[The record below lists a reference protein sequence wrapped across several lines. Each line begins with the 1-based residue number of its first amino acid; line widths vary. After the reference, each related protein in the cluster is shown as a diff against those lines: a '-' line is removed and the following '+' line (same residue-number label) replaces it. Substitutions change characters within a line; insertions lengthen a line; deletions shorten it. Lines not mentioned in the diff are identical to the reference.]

1 MSFSSASQLAEDA
14 GEASGDLFGATLER
28 TLYQGTS
35 HLMPP
40 SLKRELTTFSAMALV
55 VANMIGTGIFTT
67 TGFLAGDLGRSSLV
81 LAIWVVGGIV
91 AVAGCLVY
99 AELGINLPRSG
110 GEYVY
115 LREAWGPVWGFV
127 SGWVSFFAGFS
138 APIAAG
144 GLAFAAYLSYF
155 YPSLSPSSSGG
166 VLHSGISW
174 IHLGNGQLLAIGV
187 IGVFAVVNILGLG
200 LAANLQ
206 NMLTL
211 LKIGVLSAFLA
222 LAFLIGNGNWH
233 HFAQPAVRTSPDDL
247 VLQFAV
253 SLTFVMF
260 AYSGWNA
267 ATYVAE
273 EIKSPERSL
282 PLALVGGTLLVI
294 VFYLACNVAFIYA
307 LPLERLKGVLP
318 VGAEAARVLFRGRGG
333 AIFSGMMAAALLSCI
348 SAMVIVGPR
357 VYYAMARDGCFFRSA
372 ARVHERF
379 QTPVVAVLFQTA
391 ATAAMII
398 TGTFE
403 ALIYYIGFMLV
414 LFAALATAG
423 IFKLRKRPNWRKL
436 PAVDRFFPL
445 VPAIFLVASCGMLIS
460 TIRLRPTESFFG
472 LLTVCF
478 GAGVYWW
485 TFLRSGNGRKV
496 GGS

>member
-1 MSFSSASQLAEDA
+1 
-14 GEASGDLFGATLER
+14 
-28 TLYQGTS
+28 
-35 HLMPP
+35 MPP
-40 SLKRELTTFSAMALV
+40 SLKRDLTTFSAMALV

-81 LAIWVVGGIV
+81 LGIWVVGGIV
-91 AVAGCLVY
+91 ALAGCLVY

-155 YPSLSPSSSGG
+155 FPSLSPSSSDSL
-166 VLHSGISW
+166 LHSGVGW
-174 IHLGNGQLLAIGV
+174 IHLGNGQLIAVGV
-187 IGVFAVVNILGLG
+187 IVLFAVVNILGLR

-211 LKIGVLSAFLA
+211 LKIGVLSAFLV
-222 LAFLIGNGNWH
+222 LAFLAGHGNWH
-233 HFAQPAVRTSPDDL
+233 HFALPAVRVSPHDL
-247 VLQFAV
+247 ALQFAV

-273 EIKSPERSL
+273 EIQSPERSL

-294 VFYLACNVAFIYA
+294 VFYLACNIAFIYA
-307 LPLERLKGVLP
+307 LPLEKLKGVLA
-318 VGAEAARVLFRGRGG
+318 VGSEAARVLFPGRGG

-357 VYYAMARDGCFFRSA
+357 VYYAMAQDGCFFPSA
-372 ARVHERF
+372 ARVHPRY
-379 QTPVVAVLFQTA
+379 QTPVVAVLFQTV
-391 ATAAMII
+391 ATTAMII
-398 TGTFE
+398 TGSFE

-445 VPAIFLVASCGMLIS
+445 VPAVFLVASCGMLIS
-460 TIRLRPTESFFG
+460 TVRLRPTESFMG
-472 LLTVCF
+472 LLTVCC
-478 GAGVYWW
+478 GAGLYWW
-485 TFLRSGNGRKV
+485 TSLRTRGRRRA
-496 GGS
+496 

>member
-1 MSFSSASQLAEDA
+1 
-14 GEASGDLFGATLER
+14 
-28 TLYQGTS
+28 
-35 HLMPP
+35 MPQP
-40 SLKRELTTFSAMALV
+40 LKRELGTFSAMALV

-91 AVAGCLVY
+91 ALAGCLVY

-115 LREAWGPVWGFV
+115 LRESWGTVWGFV

-144 GLAFAAYLSYF
+144 CLAFAAYLSYF
-155 YPSLSPSSSGG
+155 FPSLSPSSSGALFPSSVG
-166 VLHSGISW
+166 W
-174 IHLGNGQLLAIGV
+174 IHLGNGQILALGV
-187 IGVFAVVNILGLG
+187 MGLFAVVNIVGLR
-200 LAANLQ
+200 LAASVQ
-206 NMLTL
+206 NILTL
-211 LKIGVLSAFLA
+211 LKIGVLSVFLV
-222 LAFLIGNGNWH
+222 LAFVIGHGNWSN
-233 HFAQPAVRTSPDDL
+233 FEKIAVRTSPHHL
-247 VLQFAV
+247 ALQFAV

-267 ATYVAE
+267 ATYVSE
-273 EIKSPERSL
+273 EIKDPERSL
-282 PLALVGGTLLVI
+282 PVALVGGTLLVI

-307 LPLERLKGVLP
+307 VPLENLKGVLP
-318 VGAEAARVLFRGRGG
+318 VGAEAARVLFVGRGG
-333 AIFSGMMAAALLSCI
+333 AIFSGIMAAALLSCI

-357 VYYAMARDGCFFRSA
+357 VYYAMAQDGCFFRSA
-372 ARVHERF
+372 ARIHPRF
-379 QTPVVAVLFQTA
+379 RTPVIAILFQTV
-391 ATAAMII
+391 ATTILII

-436 PAVDRFFPL
+436 PALERLFPI
-445 VPAIFLVASCGMLIS
+445 VPTVFLVASCGMLIA
-460 TIRLRPTESFFG
+460 TVRLRPRESFLG
-472 LLTVCF
+472 LLTVCG
-478 GAGVYWW
+478 GAGLYWW
-485 TFLRSGNGRKV
+485 TSLRSGNRRKV
-496 GGS
+496 

>member
-1 MSFSSASQLAEDA
+1 
-14 GEASGDLFGATLER
+14 
-28 TLYQGTS
+28 
-35 HLMPP
+35 MPP

-67 TGFLAGDLGRSSLV
+67 TGFLATDLGRSSLV
-81 LAIWVVGGIV
+81 LGVWIVGGVV
-91 AVAGCLVY
+91 ALAGCLVY
-99 AELGINLPRSG
+99 GELSVNLPRSG

-115 LREAWGPVWGFV
+115 LREAWGPLWGFV

-155 YPSLSPSSSGG
+155 FPSLSPSSSDA
-166 VLHSGISW
+166 VLHSGVGW
-174 IHLGNGQLLAIGV
+174 IHLGNGQLLAVGV
-187 IGVFAVVNILGLG
+187 IAVFAGVNILGLR
-200 LAANLQ
+200 LAASLQ
-206 NMLTL
+206 NTLTV

-222 LAFLIGNGNWH
+222 LAFIGGHGNWH
-233 HFAQPAVRTSPDDL
+233 HFAVPAVRVSTHDL
-247 VLQFAV
+247 ALQFAV

-273 EIKSPERSL
+273 EIRTPDRSL

-294 VFYLACNVAFIYA
+294 VFYLACNIAFIYA
-307 LPLERLKGVLP
+307 LPLEKLKGVLP
-318 VGAEAARVLFRGRGG
+318 VGAEAARALFSGRGG

-357 VYYAMARDGCFFRSA
+357 VYYAMAQDGCFFRSA
-372 ARVHERF
+372 ARVHPQF
-379 QTPVVAVLFQTA
+379 QTPVVAVLFQTL
-391 ATAAMII
+391 ATTAMII

-403 ALIYYIGFMLV
+403 ALIYYVGFMLV

-423 IFKLRKRPNWRKL
+423 IFRLRKRPNWRKL
-436 PAVDRFFPL
+436 PTVGRFFPL
-445 VPAIFLVASCGMLIS
+445 VPSLFLVASCGMLIS
-460 TIRLRPTESFFG
+460 TVRLRPTESFLG
-472 LLTVCF
+472 LLTVCC
-478 GAGVYWW
+478 GAGLYWW
-485 TFLRSGNGRKV
+485 TSFRNRNRRKV
-496 GGS
+496 

>member
-1 MSFSSASQLAEDA
+1 MQ
-14 GEASGDLFGATLER
+14 
-28 TLYQGTS
+28 
-35 HLMPP
+35 PP
-40 SLKRELTTFSAMALV
+40 LKRELTTFSAMALV

-67 TGFLAGDLGRSSLV
+67 TGFLAADLGRSSLV
-81 LAIWVVGGIV
+81 LGVWIVGGIV
-91 AVAGCLVY
+91 ALAGCLVY
-99 AELGINLPRSG
+99 GEMSVNLPRSG

-144 GLAFAAYLSYF
+144 GLAFAAYLGF
-155 YPSLSPSSSGG
+155 FFPSLSPSSSDSFF
-166 VLHSGISW
+166 HSRIGW
-174 IHLGNGQLLAIGV
+174 IHLGNGQLLAVGV
-187 IGVFAVVNILGLG
+187 IAVFAVVNILGLR
-200 LAANLQ
+200 LAACLQ
-206 NMLTL
+206 NSLTL

-222 LAFLIGNGNWH
+222 LAFIVGHGNWR
-233 HFAQPAVRTSPDDL
+233 HFALPAVRISTHDL
-247 VLQFAV
+247 MLQFAV

-273 EIKSPERSL
+273 EIRTPDRSL
-282 PLALVGGTLLVI
+282 PQALVGGTLLVI

-307 LPLERLKGVLP
+307 LPLEKLKGVLP
-318 VGAEAARVLFRGRGG
+318 VGSEAAQALLAGRGG

-357 VYYAMARDGCFFRSA
+357 VYYAMAQDGCFFPSA
-372 ARVHERF
+372 GRVHPRF
-379 QTPVVAVLFQTA
+379 QTPVVAVLFQA
-391 ATAAMII
+391 LATIAMIL

-423 IFKLRKRPNWRKL
+423 IFRLRKRPNWRKL
-436 PAVDRFFPL
+436 PAVDSFFPL
-445 VPAIFLVASCGMLIS
+445 VPGIFLVASCGMLIS
-460 TIRLRPTESFFG
+460 TVRLRPTESFLG

-478 GAGVYWW
+478 GAGLYWW
-485 TFLRSGNGRKV
+485 TSLRNKNRRRV
-496 GGS
+496 

>member
-1 MSFSSASQLAEDA
+1 MQS
-14 GEASGDLFGATLER
+14 
-28 TLYQGTS
+28 
-35 HLMPP
+35 
-40 SLKRELTTFSAMALV
+40 SLKRELTTFSATALV

-67 TGFLAGDLGRSSLV
+67 TGFLAADLGRSSLV
-81 LAIWVVGGIV
+81 LGVWIVGGIV
-91 AVAGCLVY
+91 ALAGCLVY
-99 AELGINLPRSG
+99 GELSVNLPRSG

-155 YPSLSPSSSGG
+155 FPSLSPSSSDSF
-166 VLHSGISW
+166 LHSGIGW
-174 IHLGNGQLLAIGV
+174 IHLGNGQLLAVGIIV
-187 IGVFAVVNILGLG
+187 VFAVVNILGLRF
-200 LAANLQ
+200 AASLQ
-206 NMLTL
+206 NTLTL

-222 LAFLIGNGNWH
+222 LAFIIGHGNWH
-233 HFAQPAVRTSPDDL
+233 HFVLSSPRASSHNL
-247 VLQFAV
+247 ALQFAV

-273 EIKSPERSL
+273 EIRTPERSL

-307 LPLERLKGVLP
+307 LPLEKLKGVLP
-318 VGAEAARVLFRGRGG
+318 VGSEAAKALLTGRGG

-357 VYYAMARDGCFFRSA
+357 VYYAMARDGCFFPSA
-372 ARVHERF
+372 GRVHTKF
-379 QTPVVAVLFQTA
+379 QTPAVAILFQGL
-391 ATAAMII
+391 ATVVMII
-398 TGTFE
+398 TGSFE

-423 IFKLRKRPNWRKL
+423 IFRLRKRPNWQKL
-436 PAVDRFFPL
+436 PAVDRLFPL
-445 VPAIFLVASCGMLIS
+445 VPGVFLVASCGMLIS
-460 TIRLRPTESFFG
+460 TVRLRPMESFFG

-478 GAGVYWW
+478 GAGLYWW
-485 TFLRSGNGRKV
+485 TSLRNQNRRRV
-496 GGS
+496 

>member
-1 MSFSSASQLAEDA
+1 
-14 GEASGDLFGATLER
+14 
-28 TLYQGTS
+28 
-35 HLMPP
+35 MPP

-67 TGFLAGDLGRSSLV
+67 TGFLAGDLGRGSLV
-81 LAIWVVGGIV
+81 LGVWVVGGIV
-91 AVAGCLVY
+91 ALAGCMVY

-144 GLAFAAYLSYF
+144 GLAFSAYLSYF
-155 YPSLSPSSSGG
+155 YPSLSPSSSNS
-166 VLHSGISW
+166 VLHLGISW
-174 IHLGNGQLLAIGV
+174 IHLGNGQLLAVGV
-187 IGVFAVVNILGLG
+187 IGLFAVVNILGLG

-222 LAFLIGNGNWH
+222 LAFVVGHGNWH
-233 HFAQPAVRTSPDDL
+233 HFEQPAVRTSPHDL
-247 VLQFAV
+247 ALQFAV

-273 EIKSPERSL
+273 EIKTPERSL

-307 LPLERLKGVLP
+307 LPLEKLKGVLP
-318 VGAEAARVLFRGRGG
+318 VGSEAARVLFVGRGG
-333 AIFSGMMAAALLSCI
+333 AIFSGMMSAALLSCI

-372 ARVHERF
+372 ARVHARF

-398 TGTFE
+398 TGSFE

-460 TIRLRPTESFFG
+460 TVRLRPMESFLG
-472 LLTVCF
+472 LLTVCA
-478 GAGVYWW
+478 GAGGYWW
-485 TFLRSGNGRKV
+485 TSLRSGSQRRV
-496 GGS
+496 